1 MPKITIKTIDS
12 TITVYECPAG
22 ENLYHFM
29 AGQKLL
35 DAPCGGVGCCGKCKV
50 KLLAGTVFPEA
61 AEKEHLSQEE
71 IAAGWRLACL
81 HTVQSD
87 ISLEPAPEEVVSE
100 IISNGYLKE
109 FVKMPRIS
117 KQRDEKG
124 NTLLL
129 ADSEIIGKE
138 AGDTRNKLFGLAIDV
153 GTTTVV
159 AALIDLKSG
168 REVAS
173 MSCLNGQKKFGQDV
187 ITRINYAMTHES
199 GTVVQQNAILEDIER
214 LIQGIV
220 AQCSTTQALSAT
232 DIYEITVGG
241 NATMIHLL
249 AGIDPASM
257 GVAPYTP
264 GFRGPLVMNA
274 VRDMNLPVSEF
285 CSVYC
290 LPAVSAFVGGDIT
303 AGVLACSIQKQIR
316 NIIFIDIGTNGEMV
330 LSKGGKLTA
339 CSCAAGPA
347 LEGMNIS
354 CGMRAANGAIED
366 VQLEGTGD
374 EVQVKL
380 TVIGAEKPKG
390 LCGSGLLSVVAELN
404 RAGII
409 QKSGRLT
416 DHPLVEKVAGKKHF
430 IIDREN
436 GIYLTQQD
444 IRQVQLA
451 KGAILS
457 GIQAM
462 VQANEMSFDQIA
474 EVMVAGQFGAN
485 LKAESLAGAGLIP
498 YELEEVVTYV
508 GNTSKSGAYLCLMS
522 TAERT
527 AGERIVDE
535 ISYIELSSLDGYETL
550 FVKAMEFKKNNWK
563 SVMRDLCDSLKTE
576 VHSELEQLSKNKNG
590 KQEDCSYA

>member
-1 MPKITIKTIDS
+1 MPKILIITIDN
-12 TITVYECPAG
+12 TPNVYECASG
-22 ENLYHFM
+22 KNLYHFM
-29 AGQKLL
+29 AGQKLM
-35 DAPCGGVGCCGKCKV
+35 DAPCGGEGCCGKCKI
-50 KLLAGTVFPEA
+50 KILQGAVFPKE
-61 AEKEHLSQEE
+61 AEKEYFSPEE
-71 IAAGWRLACL
+71 MAAGWRLACL
-81 HTVQSD
+81 HAVWED
-87 ISLEPAPEEVVSE
+87 ISLELQPAEVVSE

-109 FVKMPRIS
+109 FVKKPSIS
-117 KQRDEKG
+117 KELNEQG

-129 ADSEIIGKE
+129 ADTEIIGVE
-138 AGDTRNKLFGLAIDV
+138 AGDTRKRLFGLAIDI

-159 AALIDLKSG
+159 AALIDLQSG

-173 MSCLNGQKKFGQDV
+173 MSCLNGQKNFGQDV
-187 ITRINYAMTHES
+187 ITRINYAMTHEN
-199 GTVVQQNAILEDIER
+199 GTAIQQKSIREDIEC
-214 LIQGIV
+214 LIQQIV
-220 AQCSTTQALSAT
+220 AQCGESHSLSAT

-274 VRDMNLPVSEF
+274 VRDLQLPVSKK

-303 AGVLACSIQKQIR
+303 AGVLACSIHQYTG
-316 NIIFIDIGTNGEMV
+316 NVLFIDIGTNGEMV
-330 LSKGGKLTA
+330 LSKGGKLSA

-366 VQLEGTGD
+366 VKLYGTD
-374 EVQVKL
+374 SEMFVKL
-380 TVIGAEKPKG
+380 SIIGDEKPKG
-390 LCGSGLLSVVAELN
+390 LCGSGLLSAVAELN
-404 RAGII
+404 RVGII

-416 DHPLVEKVAGKKHF
+416 DHPLVEKVAGKKRF
-430 IIDREN
+430 IIDPEN
-436 GIYLTQQD
+436 SIYLTQQD

-462 VQANEMSFDQIA
+462 VQANEMSFDEID

-550 FVKAMEFKKNNWK
+550 FVKAMEFKKGNGK
-563 SVMRDLCDSLKTE
+563 SVMRGLCGSL
-576 VHSELEQLSKNKNG
+576 
-590 KQEDCSYA
+590 

>member
-1 MPKITIKTIDS
+1 MPRLLINTIDN
-12 TITVYECPAG
+12 TANAYECALG

-29 AGQKLL
+29 AAQKLI

-50 KLLAGTVFPEA
+50 KILAGAVFPKA
-61 AEKEHLSQEE
+61 AEKEYFSLEE
-71 IAAGWRLACL
+71 MADGWRLACL
-81 HTVQSD
+81 HAVQGD
-87 ISLEPAPEEVVSE
+87 ISLELPPEEVISE
-100 IISNGYLKE
+100 IVSKGYVKA
-109 FVKMPRIS
+109 FVKKPNIS
-117 KQRDEKG
+117 KKLNEKG

-129 ADSEIIGKE
+129 ADTKIIGVE
-138 AGDTRNKLFGLAIDV
+138 EGDTRKRLFGLAIDI

-159 AALIDLKSG
+159 AALIEMQSG
-168 REVAS
+168 REVIS
-173 MSCLNGQKKFGQDV
+173 VSCLNGQKNFGQDV
-187 ITRINYAMTHES
+187 ITRINYAMTHEN
-199 GTVVQQNAILEDIER
+199 GTLVQQNAIREDLKR
-214 LIQGIV
+214 LIQQMIAECGE
-220 AQCSTTQALSAT
+220 SYALTAN

-241 NATMIHLL
+241 NTTMIHLL

-257 GVAPYTP
+257 GMAPYTP

-274 VRDMNLPVSEF
+274 VRDLQLLVSEK

-290 LPAVSAFVGGDIT
+290 LPSVSAFVGGDIT
-303 AGVLACSIQKQIR
+303 AGILACSIQQYPG
-316 NIIFIDIGTNGEMV
+316 NVLFIDIGTNGEMV
-330 LSKGGKLTA
+330 LSKGGKLSA

-366 VQLEGTGD
+366 VKLDGIDD
-374 EVQVKL
+374 EIVVVS
-380 TVIGAEKPKG
+380 VIGEVKPKG
-390 LCGSGLLSVVAELN
+390 LCGSGLLSAVAELN

-416 DHPLVEKVAGKKHF
+416 DHPLVEKVAGKKRF

-436 GIYLTQQD
+436 NLYLTQQD

-462 VQANEMSFDQIA
+462 VQANDMSFDEID

-498 YELEEVVTYV
+498 NELEEVVTYV

-527 AGERIVDE
+527 AGERIVDD
-535 ISYIELSSLDGYETL
+535 ISYIELSNLDGYEKL
-550 FVKAMEFKKNNWK
+550 FVKAMEFRKGNWK
-563 SVMRDLCDSLKTE
+563 SVTRGLRDGLKAE
-576 VHSELEQLSKNKNG
+576 LHSDLDQLQKNKNEQ
-590 KQEDCSYA
+590 QEEFSYA